1 MSEQRLPPSRQ
12 DLLAERCR
20 VGSIEEGRGR
30 LGNKIFVILEVK
42 EELLVLLLSL
52 GVVDVDFVIA
62 ALVFV
67 GLWIVFFIVFVLL
80 LLFPTTQNAPIL
92 RRYCASF

>member
-42 EELLVLLLSL
+42 EELLMLLLKL
-52 GVVDVDFVIA
+52 GVVVSFLVF
-62 ALVFV
+62 LVFV
-67 GLWIVFFIVFVLL
+67 VFVVAVVVAAAADVVVAA
-80 LLFPTTQNAPIL
+80 TVV
-92 RRYCASF
+92 